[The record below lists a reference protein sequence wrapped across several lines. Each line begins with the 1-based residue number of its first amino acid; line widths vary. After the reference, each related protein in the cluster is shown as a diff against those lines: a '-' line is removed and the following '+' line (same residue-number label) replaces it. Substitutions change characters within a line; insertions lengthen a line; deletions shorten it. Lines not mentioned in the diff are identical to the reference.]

1 MLYLALLHYPVMN
14 KDGKII
20 TTAIVN
26 ADIHDVA
33 RAART
38 YGVKTFYIVN
48 PVEAQRKLAGE
59 IIKHWQDGYGADFN
73 KLRKEAFSLVRLKKT
88 LQDVIDEIKEEN
100 GIEPKTIATTAHQT
114 EGFLTFSS
122 LKEKLE
128 NNKLPYLLIFGTGS
142 GLTQKIIKGA
152 NFCLEPIRGVD
163 NYNHLAV
170 RSAAVV
176 ILDRIRNI

>member
-1 MLYLALLHYPVMN
+1 M
-14 KDGKII
+14 
-20 TTAIVN
+20 
-26 ADIHDVA
+26 
-33 RAART
+33 
-38 YGVKTFYIVN
+38 
-48 PVEAQRKLAGE
+48 
-59 IIKHWQDGYGADFN
+59 
-73 KLRKEAFSLVRLKKT
+73 RKEAFSLVRLKKT

-100 GIEPKTIATTAHQT
+100 GIEPKTIATSAHQT

-152 NFCLEPIRGVD
+152 NFCLEPIRGVY